1 MKGEKRNEK
10 MSKRK
15 FVEKVVFCFAL
26 MFFLQGCEDAS
37 SATNSYAGIAI
48 ISVVILYGVC
58 KYNEDSYPDPGP
70 GLWSVSGIAACLS
83 GISFIVCT
91 TLGIISYVNDKKYN
105 SLFTDNPII
114 SFCRYSG
121 GIFSETHSISVE
133 QPFIIIKKVKKDDKD
148 ILVLVHYSEKNR
160 LDEKAIENLKTI
172 VFTEDVFGTVHN
184 YGRYGNKTTSITVYN
199 AVISCFNLKNKQY
212 EEIRIENDF
221 IPPEKTTSGGS
232 HRVRDDRIIEVVK
245 SKIIPVLQE

>member
-1 MKGEKRNEK
+1 

-26 MFFLQGCEDAS
+26 MFCLQGCDDAS
-37 SATNSYAGIAI
+37 SATNSYAGMAI
-48 ISVVILYGVC
+48 VSVVIFYAVC
-58 KYNEDSYPDPGP
+58 KYNEDNDP
-70 GLWSVSGIAACLS
+70 GLWSVAGITACLF

-105 SLFTDNPII
+105 SLFTDNAII
-114 SFCRYSG
+114 SSCRYSG

-148 ILVLVHYSEKNR
+148 MLVLVHYSEKNK

-172 VFTEDVFGTVHN
+172 VFAEDVFGTVHD

-199 AVISCFNLKNKQY
+199 AVISCFNLENRQY
-212 EEIRIENDF
+212 GKIRIENDF

-232 HRVRDDRIIEVVK
+232 RRVSDDQIIEVVK
-245 SKIIPVLQE
+245 RKFESNINH